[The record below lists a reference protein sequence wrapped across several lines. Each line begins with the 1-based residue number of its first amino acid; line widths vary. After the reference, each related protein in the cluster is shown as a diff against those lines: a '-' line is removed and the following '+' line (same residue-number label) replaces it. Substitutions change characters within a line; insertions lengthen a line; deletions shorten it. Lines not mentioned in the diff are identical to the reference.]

1 MEGIKKKVI
10 MVTYYWPPAGGIGV
24 LRCLKLAK
32 YLIRLGW
39 EPVIFTS
46 SSDAYQFLE
55 DSNNADIPEGLEV
68 IRIRAFS
75 PIAAFKLFSGRK
87 RETPLIDIL
96 ATPSK
101 KNRWLDAIGLWIRG
115 NFFIPDARAFWIGPA
130 ERRIRQWLKHHHA
143 DAIFSDGPPHSNT
156 VVANRI
162 AEEFD
167 LPWVADFQDPWTQVD
182 YYEHMRI
189 GRRAHRIHTR
199 LEQNALRR
207 ADAIT
212 IASPTWASD
221 LEAIGARDVEVLY
234 YGYDEAD
241 FKGYKA
247 RNANP
252 QVIFHGGLLGNDR
265 NPEPLVKALRRMKNE
280 GIEAVEGLQIRLAG
294 GVSPDVIA
302 GLEEAGIGPE
312 LTLLGMVSR
321 MEVLDEIAGAGLLLL
336 PINVAPN
343 CKGRVPGK
351 LFELMRSGK
360 PILALG
366 PVDGDVARLLEAT
379 GTGRIFDYD
388 DTEGVYQF
396 LLDFFRKGLDVS
408 KQGRMAVGELS
419 NEAGAMK
426 LSRLLDDAVAARRSG
441 VGRQK
446 HPIQNQYP

>member
-1 MEGIKKKVI
+1 MDGIKKKVI

-32 YLIRLGW
+32 YLTRLGW

-46 SSDAYQFLE
+46 SSDAYQFL
-55 DSNNADIPEGLEV
+55 DDKNNADIPEGLEV
-68 IRIRAFS
+68 IRIRAFN

-87 RETPLIDIL
+87 KDTPLIDIL

-101 KNRWLDAIGLWIRG
+101 KNRWLDAIGLWVRG

-162 AEEFD
+162 AEAFD
-167 LPWVADFQDPWTQVD
+167 LPWIADFQDPWTQVD

-247 RNANP
+247 RNENR
-252 QVIFHGGLLGNDR
+252 QIIFHGGLLGNDR

-280 GIEAVEGLQIRLAG
+280 GMEEVEGLQIRLAG
-294 GVSPDVIA
+294 GVSPDVVG
-302 GLEEAGIGPE
+302 GLEEAGLASE

-321 MEVLDEIAGAGLLLL
+321 MDVIDEIAGAGLLLL

-366 PVDGDVARLLEAT
+366 PVDGDVARLLEET
-379 GTGRIFDYD
+379 GTGKIFDYD
-388 DTEGVYQF
+388 DVEGVYQF

-408 KQGRMAVGELS
+408 IQGRMAVSELS

-426 LSRLLDDAVAARRSG
+426 LSRLLDEAVAKRRSE
-441 VGRQK
+441 VGRQN
-446 HPIQNQYP
+446 HPIQNRYP